1 MSEVQRVKAD
11 GYSDS
16 VVRHFQKLR
25 AENELCD
32 FKVVAQGRVFEV
44 HRALLAA
51 TSDFFRVMFKGRMAE
66 SNQDT
71 VDLKGV
77 SADGLQQIIEFIYS
91 GEMTLSGENLTE
103 VIHTAS
109 HLQVSSAI
117 DVCSSYI
124 KSLLTFESYKDLL
137 SIADTYSLDSVLQHW
152 DNMIQERFMEF
163 CGTQAFLQMDGQK
176 LTHHIGQ
183 DTLRLPSE
191 YQLFLNLDKWFRF
204 QPSRITQDSAAILG
218 KVRFALMTEQELTE
232 VRETSVIKKCSV
244 GQQLVS
250 KGFHYHLDCRKG
262 HPTIDDSCK
271 VRAERPSIIMVHLGT
286 SQVPFLITAFNHD
299 MKAFYNLYGDVN
311 GIRECRLAAVD
322 NFAYICRVV
331 DFGGGSLMSS
341 LFRFDPRHLVGQEL
355 LPMRR
360 LRSEFC
366 FVAHQRKL
374 YAFGGTTET
383 FVILDSVE
391 CYDVATNTW
400 EELPTLQNPT
410 HSMAAVSHGTR
421 IFLSGGV
428 TGADRQIVASFS
440 SYDPAAR
447 RYEAWP
453 SMFYPRRLHDMIA
466 QGSKIYALGGITRQD
481 IPLYGQ
487 TPIESFDLSSNQW
500 TILSSTLGGRSVGHY
515 LLLDLNKKIDSPERA
530 ASGSG
535 SSSGASTSN
544 TATTSTSPSS
554 SGGSTAVS
562 SSSGTAPGS
571 RGDSGQAGTL
581 EEPSILSLGH
591 EHHSATEEEM
601 WLYQPSSDSWSKY
614 ARAPQRMSLNS
625 ALGTQLLINF
635 GQDKVASKI
644 IKDK

>member
-1 MSEVQRVKAD
+1 MS
-11 GYSDS
+11 
-16 VVRHFQKLR
+16 
-25 AENELCD
+25 
-32 FKVVAQGRVFEV
+32 
-44 HRALLAA
+44 
-51 TSDFFRVMFKGRMAE
+51 
-66 SNQDT
+66 
-71 VDLKGV
+71 
-77 SADGLQQIIEFIYS
+77 
-91 GEMTLSGENLTE
+91 
-103 VIHTAS
+103 
-109 HLQVSSAI
+109 
-117 DVCSSYI
+117 
-124 KSLLTFESYKDLL
+124 
-137 SIADTYSLDSVLQHW
+137 
-152 DNMIQERFMEF
+152 
-163 CGTQAFLQMDGQK
+163 
-176 LTHHIGQ
+176 
-183 DTLRLPSE
+183 P
-191 YQLFLNLDKWFRF
+191 
-204 QPSRITQDSAAILG
+204 
-218 KVRFALMTEQELTE
+218 
-232 VRETSVIKKCSV
+232 
-244 GQQLVS
+244 LV
-250 KGFHYHLDCRKG
+250 G

-515 LLLDLNKKIDSPERA
+515 LLLDLNKKTDSPERA

>member
-1 MSEVQRVKAD
+1 MEQKVDMYYKLCESDFICVYENCREDPPLIHVNVQ
-11 GYSDS
+11 
-16 VVRHFQKLR
+16 
-25 AENELCD
+25 
-32 FKVVAQGRVFEV
+32 V

-51 TSDFFRVMFKGRMAE
+51 TSDYFRVMFKGLMAE
-66 SNQDT
+66 SKQDT

-103 VIHTAS
+103 VINTAS

-152 DNMIQERFMEF
+152 DSMIQERFMEF
-163 CGTQAFLQMDGQK
+163 SGTQAFLKMEGEK
-176 LTHHIGQ
+176 VAHHIAQ

-191 YQLFLNLDKWFRF
+191 YQLFVNLDKWFRY
-204 QPSRITQDSAAILG
+204 QPSRIAQDSAAILG
-218 KVRFALMTEQELTE
+218 NVRFGLMSEQELNE
-232 VRETSVIKKCSV
+232 VRESPVIKQCPI

-271 VRAERPSIIMVHLGT
+271 VRADKPAIIMVHVGT
-286 SQVPFLITAFNHD
+286 SQLPFLITAFNHET
-299 MKAFYNLYGDVN
+299 KAFYNLYGDVN

-360 LRSEFC
+360 LRSEFS
-366 FVAHQRKL
+366 FVAHQRRL

-383 FVILDSVE
+383 FAILDSVE

-400 EELPTLQNPT
+400 EELPALPSPT

-428 TGADRQIVASFS
+428 SGADRQIVSSFS
-440 SYDPAAR
+440 SYDPSAR
-447 RYEAWP
+447 RYEARP

-466 QGSKIYALGGITRQD
+466 QGSKIFALGGITRQD

-515 LLLDLNKKIDSPERA
+515 LLLDKGRSSLPVEASSSTSGVPSTSERRESA
-530 ASGSG
+530 GGSGEGTSSG
-535 SSSGASTSN
+535 SSSAVGAASTS
-544 TATTSTSPSS
+544 
-554 SGGSTAVS
+554 AV
-562 SSSGTAPGS
+562 AAE
-571 RGDSGQAGTL
+571 SGQDT
-581 EEPSILSLGH
+581 EETSILSLGH

-601 WLYQPSSDSWSKY
+601 WLYQPASDSWSKY